1 MSEQKTRITLAT
13 VLAVVL
19 VSLIVGAGYQF
30 FPAQEPSSN
39 PVILPMPSPT
49 QGPSTNNQNTT
60 VKAMLQLD
68 AELSQYPDSTESFRF
83 NITHGETIRINVT
96 LSSLSNQTEF
106 TIPLYLSVGAFQN
119 QPFAKVITS
128 PPTPYPALPWPSHDD
143 SPAAPKPFEASFDPN
158 PLILKP
164 NESKTTILTITALE
178 DAALG
183 TYTMLVEMG
192 NWEQTGLGG
201 ATFQLTVVPK

>member
-1 MSEQKTRITLAT
+1 VSEQKTRITLAT

-19 VSLIVGAGYQF
+19 VSLIVGAGYRF

-39 PVILPMPSPT
+39 PVILPMPISSP
-49 QGPSTNNQNTT
+49 NTT
-60 VKAMLQLD
+60 FDRAAMQLD
-68 AELSQYPDSTESFRF
+68 VRLSQYPNSTESFKF
-83 NITHGETIRINVT
+83 NITQSSSIKINVT
-96 LSSLSNQTEF
+96 LSSLSKQTEF

-119 QPFAKVITS
+119 QPFAKIITS

>member
-1 MSEQKTRITLAT
+1 VSEQKTRITLAT

-19 VSLIVGAGYQF
+19 VSLIVGAGYRF

-39 PVILPMPSPT
+39 PVILPMPISSP
-49 QGPSTNNQNTT
+49 NTT
-60 VKAMLQLD
+60 FDRAAMQLD
-68 AELSQYPDSTESFRF
+68 VRLSQYPNSTESFKF
-83 NITHGETIRINVT
+83 NITQSSSIKINVT
-96 LSSLSNQTEF
+96 LSSLSKQTEF

-119 QPFAKVITS
+119 QPFTKVITS

>member
-19 VSLIVGAGYQF
+19 VSLIVGAGYRF

-39 PVILPMPSPT
+39 PVILPMPISSP
-49 QGPSTNNQNTT
+49 NTT
-60 VKAMLQLD
+60 FDRAAMQLD
-68 AELSQYPDSTESFRF
+68 VRLSQYPNSTESFKF
-83 NITHGETIRINVT
+83 NITQSSSIKINVT
-96 LSSLSNQTEF
+96 LSSLSKQTEF

-119 QPFAKVITS
+119 QPFAKIITS